1 MNPLRAFNASG
12 EVMEAPIA
20 LSLLALLA
28 YIGFQAWAMASGEK
42 FSPEGFAF
50 AITAILGGGGAVGYA
65 QGYITRSRA
74 KRAEIDRAFPGVD

>member
-20 LSLLALLA
+20 LSLVALLA
-28 YIGFQAWAMASGEK
+28 YIAFQAWAMSRGEA

-50 AITAILGGGGAVGYA
+50 SITAILGGGGAVGYG
-65 QGYITRSRA
+65 QGYLTRSRA
-74 KRAEIDRAFPGVD
+74 KEREINKAFPGVD